1 MSKVPNRHANLR
13 RLTRQAPPPS
23 TATPNLRRQ
32 HPTLRLPPNLGTTRP
47 PTSVPLQPLRQLA
60 SPAPLTATRASANR
74 GPPLQPEPEPPEPES
89 SSDGFEEE
97 EEEEAEASGVSEGGL
112 GPSGNAARERLPRA
126 GPVARGRASHKR
138 LRDVGWLA
146 ADPLGKGF
154 IAPPRVAPLP
164 APRLPTLPLWHATL
178 PRGLLDWGRALCRQ
192 LWTNPATTRHRAT
205 RSAPLTAEPGAQLAL
220 DPRGEKSST
229 AQLWQQLTR

>member
-1 MSKVPNRHANLR
+1 MENWAALAAVRFTDSEEEEEVDEGLLSEQQLDEGEDLWGLLDKVTGDTESEAEE
-13 RLTRQAPPPS
+13 
-23 TATPNLRRQ
+23 
-32 HPTLRLPPNLGTTRP
+32 
-47 PTSVPLQPLRQLA
+47 
-60 SPAPLTATRASANR
+60 
-74 GPPLQPEPEPPEPES
+74 PEPEPPEPES

-97 EEEEAEASGVSEGGL
+97 EEKEAEVSGVSEGGL

-164 APRLPTLPLWHATL
+164 APRLPTLPRWHATL
-178 PRGLLDWGRALCRQ
+178 SRGLLDGGRALCRQ